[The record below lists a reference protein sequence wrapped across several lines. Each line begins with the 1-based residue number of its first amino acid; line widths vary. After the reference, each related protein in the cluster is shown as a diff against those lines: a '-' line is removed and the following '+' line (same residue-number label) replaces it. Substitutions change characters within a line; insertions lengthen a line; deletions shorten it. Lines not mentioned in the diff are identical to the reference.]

1 MSDGLSSHPAA
12 PSGFC
17 SQPQGSPLGKEH
29 SHHAG
34 VSSGSQTT
42 SALHTGAP
50 GDIKERAKT
59 STGEKDKE
67 EIILPV
73 LSPAALLQME
83 GSLGFA
89 IITSAI
95 LFLSLWGWIY
105 VPGLRDSSHVPP
117 TIQLSAPGLC
127 FQWLHP
133 GCVSDAITRNSAC
146 TIKTEC
152 AHRSRGS
159 NKKE

>member
-42 SALHTGAP
+42 SALHQELLETSRKEQRLQQERR
-50 GDIKERAKT
+50 IKRK
-59 STGEKDKE
+59 SSC
-67 EIILPV
+67 
-73 LSPAALLQME
+73 LSCPLQLWME

-89 IITSAI
+89 IITSTI

-146 TIKTEC
+146 TIKSEC